1 MEEMMERLVD
11 MQEQQMEMMEEM
23 VDREGPKDDE
33 GEGDGEDEDDED
45 GDDGEMAASDA
56 DTADT
61 EERTVTLDGTE
72 QPVDEAMATLREEYE
87 AAEVNDLDPET
98 ADRAADD
105 DSETDESNDFGMAGV
120 MR

>member
-1 MEEMMERLVD
+1 

-33 GEGDGEDEDDED
+33 GGDDEDEDEDEDD
-45 GDDGEMAASDA
+45 GEMSASDA
-56 DTADT
+56 DPADT
-61 EERTVTLDGTE
+61 EERTVTLNGTE
-72 QPVDEAMATLREEYE
+72 QPVDEAMATLRDEYE

-105 DSETDESNDFGMAGV
+105 DSETDDHNDFGMAGV